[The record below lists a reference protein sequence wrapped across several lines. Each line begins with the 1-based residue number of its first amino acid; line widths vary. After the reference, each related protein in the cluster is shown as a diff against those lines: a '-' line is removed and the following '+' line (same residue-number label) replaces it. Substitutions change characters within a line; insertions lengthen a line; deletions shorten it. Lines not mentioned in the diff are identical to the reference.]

1 VILSLLR
8 VPHLVLAVNK
18 MDLVDYDQATYDK
31 IHQEFTSFA
40 TKLSIPDLEIIPISA
55 LKGDNVVERSENMA
69 WYSGP
74 TLMHHLEHVHVAS
87 DRDLVDT
94 RFPVQYVIRP
104 KSDKYHDYRGYAGMV
119 AGGILKPGD
128 DVVVLPSGLTSKI
141 SKIDLYEQEI
151 TEAFPPMSV
160 TVHLEDDVDV
170 SRGDMIAR
178 VKNAPK
184 PSQDIDAMIC
194 WMTNEPM
201 RPRQKLAIKHTTRT
215 GRTLVKDIQY
225 RLDVNTLHR
234 DQETKELG
242 LNEIGRVQLRTTVPL
257 LCDPYSKNRTT
268 GSFILIDEAT
278 GITVG
283 AGMINSG
290 S

>member
-18 MDLVDYDQATYDK
+18 MDLVDFDQATFDK
-31 IHQEFTSFA
+31 IHAEFTSFA
-40 TKLSIPDLEIIPISA
+40 TKLNIPDLQVIPISA
-55 LKGDNVVERSENMA
+55 LAGDNVVNRSENTP

-104 KSDKYHDYRGYAGMV
+104 KSDQYHDFRGYAGQV
-119 AGGILKPGD
+119 AGGVLKKGD
-128 DVVVLPSGLTSKI
+128 EVVVLPSGMTSTI
-141 SKIDLYEQEI
+141 SKVELFDQEI
-151 TEAFPPMSV
+151 SEAFPPMSV
-160 TVHLEDDVDV
+160 TIHLEDDVDV

-178 VKNAPK
+178 PHNAPK

-194 WMTNEPM
+194 WMTTQPLQ
-201 RPRQKLAIKHTTRT
+201 PRQKLAIKHTTRT
-215 GRTLVKDIQY
+215 GRALVKDIQY

-234 DQETKELG
+234 DQDTKELA
-242 LNEIGRVQLRTTVPL
+242 LNEIGRVQLRTTIPL
-257 LCDPYSKNRTT
+257 LCDPYSKNRAT
-268 GSFILIDEAT
+268 GSFILIDETT
-278 GITVG
+278 GVTIG
-283 AGMINSG
+283 AGMINTAD
-290 S
+290 